1 LALVEKLFPVQEIGS
16 LSKPRWR
23 IEGIRRPL
31 STVDVEDAEAWA
43 DRLTVGDFHDR
54 IKAVLKEPDTKNRSR
69 LVFQLSTLYG
79 LRLFEN
85 AGLDNIGV
93 GGEQQ
98 RVEMYEHA
106 IKAIEGME
114 FLGHVQSFDYKYFKK
129 AVALGEVKR
138 RHPIYL
144 QEFGD
149 VKENSRSQV
158 KVPITGPY
166 TLVEWSFNEFYL
178 RRGSASGL
186 KQRKQ
191 EAKREFL
198 LNIVQN
204 VIRPEIRDL
213 VDAGAKWIQIDEP
226 AVTTHPEPF
235 DLELFVEGWNETVRG
250 FNCKFSDHTCYPS
263 EIGYKV
269 LAEYAPKLDKCS
281 QLALEFANRDSA
293 RLGADKS
300 ERVGYE
306 SIRDFVDGG
315 FGGEFGVGVVHV
327 HDFSGEV
334 GYGAGR
340 VLGRNIIESPEL
352 IRDRIVYAT
361 KLVGDPAKV
370 WVNPDCGLRTRTWET
385 SSSKLSN
392 IVKGAALAREEYS

>member
-1 LALVEKLFPVQEIGS
+1 MPKLYPVQEIGS
-16 LSKPRWR
+16 LAKPRWR
-23 IEGIRRPL
+23 TKGLTQPL
-31 STVDVEDAEAWA
+31 SSKDLVEAEEWA
-43 DRLTVGDFHDR
+43 ERLGIPDFQDRAKQLLAAQQQNDR
-54 IKAVLKEPDTKNRSR
+54 VRELLE
-69 LVFQLSTLYG
+69 LSTIYG
-79 LRLFEN
+79 LRLFEQT
-85 AGLDNIGV
+85 GLDNVGV

-98 RVEMYEHA
+98 RVEMYEHV
-106 IKAIEGME
+106 IRGVEGMRV
-114 FLGHVQSFDYKYFKK
+114 LGHVQSFDYKYFNK
-129 AVALGEVKR
+129 AVAESKIHR
-138 RHPIYL
+138 KHPIYL
-144 QEFGD
+144 QEFLD
-149 VKENSRSQV
+149 VKEHAKGPV

-166 TLVEWSFNEFYL
+166 TLVDWSFGGYYTGQ
-178 RRGSASGL
+178 RTGSSL
-186 KQRKQ
+186 KNQKQ

-198 LNIVQN
+198 LDFVEQ

-213 VDAGAKWIQIDEP
+213 VDAGASWIQIDEP
-226 AVTTHPEPF
+226 AITTHPEPA
-235 DLELFVEGWNETVRG
+235 DMELFVEGWNETVRG